1 MVLKTDLKILC
12 AGVSISF
19 DNTFRAATKATVT
32 SREKKKLRVLKG
44 GIISLMNENGEIV
57 GWVSQFECI

>member
-1 MVLKTDLKILC
+1 M
-12 AGVSISF
+12 SISF

-57 GWVSQFECI
+57 GWVSQFEYI